1 MYQRRRARVLLAVLV
16 LVALVLVTVDFRT
29 DGKDGQGPLGW
40 ARGALSSVLGP
51 VQEGLATIVRPI
63 GNAVETFSDVF
74 ELRAENERLRA
85 RLQALEARR
94 VSYDDVA
101 RQNDELRALLDLQSA
116 GDMESVAA
124 RVIDLGSSNFDWTIT
139 LDVGS
144 NDGVERDMVVINGD
158 GLVGRVIQVTN
169 SHARVLLAIDP
180 NFGAPGRVARNAEAG
195 PITGAGGKPLVF
207 APFDPEADIEA
218 GDEIVTSQYSNSS
231 FPSGI
236 PIGTVEEPGSPGGL
250 LTRQVTVR
258 PFVDFSRLD
267 VVLVVLENPDRPI
280 FPDRLPPDLP
290 FNPPLIGP
298 DPTDTP
304 SVSETP
310 SDPFAQP
317 SEAQEQP

>member
-1 MYQRRRARVLLAVLV
+1 M
-16 LVALVLVTVDFRT
+16 ALVLVTVDFRSEGS
-29 DGKDGQGPLGW
+29 DGRGPLGW

-63 GNAVETFSDVF
+63 GNAVSTFSDVF

-85 RLQALEARR
+85 RLDALEQRR
-94 VSYDDVA
+94 VSYEDVV
-101 RQNDELRALLDLQSA
+101 RQNGELRSLLELQEA
-116 GDMESVAA
+116 ADMEVVAA

-139 LDVGS
+139 VDVGAS
-144 NDGVERDMVVINGD
+144 DGVQRDMVVINGD

-180 NFGAPGRVARNAEAG
+180 NFGAPARVARNAEAG
-195 PITGAGGKPLVF
+195 PITGAGGQPLVF
-207 APFDPEADIEA
+207 SPFNPEAEVEV

-236 PIGTVEEPGSPGGL
+236 PIGTVENAGDPNGL

-267 VVLVVLENPDRPI
+267 VVLVVLRNPEEPI

-290 FNPPLIGP
+290 FNPPLLNP
-298 DPTDTP
+298 DQDPTP
-304 SVSETP
+304 SPSETP

>member
-29 DGKDGQGPLGW
+29 GGNEGRGPLGW

-63 GNAVETFSDVF
+63 GNAVGTFSEVF

-85 RLQALEARR
+85 RLQALEQRR
-94 VSYDDVA
+94 VSYEDVV
-101 RQNDELRALLDLQSA
+101 RQNDELRSLLELQDA
-116 GDMESVAA
+116 ADMESVAA

-139 LDVGS
+139 IDVGAR
-144 NDGVERDMVVINGD
+144 DGVERDMVVINGD

-169 SHARVLLAIDP
+169 AHARVLLTIDP
-180 NFGAPGRVARNAEAG
+180 NFGAPARVARNAETG

-207 APFDPEADIEA
+207 SPFNPEAEVEA

-236 PIGTVEEPGSPGGL
+236 PIGTVEEPGDPEGL
-250 LTRQVTVR
+250 LTRLVTVR

-267 VVLVVLENPDRPI
+267 VVLVVLRNPDEPI

-290 FNPPLIGP
+290 FNPPLLNPEPGE
-298 DPTDTP
+298 TP
-304 SVSETP
+304 SASDTP

-317 SEAQEQP
+317 SEAQVQE